1 MYIPFLLF
9 FTFNSRYHGLN
20 HGIKEDP
27 FLNLIQKCMLPV
39 SKFCFINF
47 INISCYKVIEGIFLL
62 TVPRALVLLWII
74 FVNCVSC
81 LSCFHVCSF
90 LPCGHLLGKGCPLRS
105 LVYDFTVFL
114 LLSQLMSWVRCGA

>member
-1 MYIPFLLF
+1 MAPVSGGKTGIKEQHSIKLIQKCLSPSSYFLLLIQDI
-9 FTFNSRYHGLN
+9 HGLN

-27 FLNLIQKCMLPV
+27 MLKLIQKCMLPV
-39 SKFCFINF
+39 SWFCFINF

-81 LSCFHVCSF
+81 LSCFHVCSL
-90 LPCGHLLGKGCPLRS
+90 LPCGHLLGKG
-105 LVYDFTVFL
+105 
-114 LLSQLMSWVRCGA
+114 